1 MIYRAMEMHEIRYFL
16 AASELLNF
24 RRAAEKC
31 HVSPPAFT
39 RAIQKLED
47 EVGGRLF
54 RRERN
59 QTHLTDLGMLIR
71 PQLKRILREAEDAKA
86 LALRFLQLED
96 APIKIGVMCTI
107 GPVYFSGFLAQFQAN
122 HPGVDLTLID
132 GTAEKLNE
140 SLQKG
145 SLDLAILAQPESFND
160 SFQIVPLYREP
171 FCVAFPMGHKFQS
184 REMIKLED
192 AAMEPH
198 LLRANCEFYPS
209 ILERCHELGHD
220 PSIAY
225 RSEKEDWIQ
234 SLVAAGFGVTFLP
247 EYSIVIPGVVT
258 RRLVRPDIIREIS
271 LASIAGRSWSPVVQ
285 TFARAVQTYPW
296 QPEGSG
302 SSSRSDFSAP
312 GSD

>member
-1 MIYRAMEMHEIRYFL
+1 MIYSAMEMHEIRYFL

-39 RAIQKLED
+39 RAIQKLEQ

-71 PQLKRILREAEDAKA
+71 PQLKRISDEAEDAKA
-86 LALRFLQLED
+86 RALRFLQLEN
-96 APIKIGVMCTI
+96 APIRIGVMCTI
-107 GPVYFSGFLAQFQAN
+107 GPLCFSGFLAQFQAN
-122 HPGVDLTLID
+122 HPGIELTLID
-132 GTAEKLNE
+132 GTAEKLTE
-140 SLQKG
+140 LLQNG
-145 SLDLAILAQPESFND
+145 SLDLAILAQPESFKD
-160 SFQIVPLYREP
+160 SFQIVPLYRES

-184 REMIKLED
+184 REMIKLAD

-198 LLRANCEFYPS
+198 LLRANCEFYPRIS
-209 ILERCHELGHD
+209 EWCHELGND
-220 PSIAY
+220 LSIAY

-247 EYSIVIPGVVT
+247 QYSILIPGVAT
-258 RRLVRPDIIREIS
+258 RRLVRPDIIRDIS

-285 TFARAVQTYPW
+285 TFARAVGAYHW
-296 QPEGSG
+296 QPQSLQE
-302 SSSRSDFSAP
+302 RA
-312 GSD
+312 